1 MNSVLKERKKLNFI
15 SYSILCLICLFII
28 YLSLP
33 KLLNFSFVLIKK
45 DLKNNNIN
53 IENISKAKY
62 QIFPTPRLSIP
73 YSDFTIGDEI
83 ARISSSELEF
93 ILEIRSLLNSQK
105 INYRKLFINNGTI
118 KVNLNNINE
127 LLSSLNKVKKELI
140 FKNNNLI
147 FLHKGKVFLE
157 INDALLKIRQFEE
170 KKELIINGKFLDN
183 KIFIKLDSS
192 LKNKNNL
199 TLKIPGLDIAT
210 KVFFENKTSGGIN
223 GSFNLEVYNNFLK
236 FNFIKED
243 NLKLKDGFIRSKIA
257 NSSLEGEINFKPNF
271 FSKIDFKIS
280 NLNVEKLFPLIK
292 KNYFSANKTN
302 ISLIKKINGIFNFK
316 SKFTGTVINRN
327 GEILF
332 ENFKIGKTEPIIFNA
347 KIFEF
352 GEKSKV
358 QFNLVKIVEYKR
370 NLQKKIEIK
379 GFLIPSSTKVIFQK
393 FILDGN
399 ELSVEETTKLQKKF
413 ENKVVQDSLANIFNK
428 SKTNKFLKNLF

>member
-1 MNSVLKERKKLNFI
+1 
-15 SYSILCLICLFII
+15 
-28 YLSLP
+28 
-33 KLLNFSFVLIKK
+33 
-45 DLKNNNIN
+45 
-53 IENISKAKY
+53 
-62 QIFPTPRLSIP
+62 
-73 YSDFTIGDEI
+73 
-83 ARISSSELEF
+83 
-93 ILEIRSLLNSQK
+93 
-105 INYRKLFINNGTI
+105 
-118 KVNLNNINE
+118 
-127 LLSSLNKVKKELI
+127 
-140 FKNNNLI
+140 
-147 FLHKGKVFLE
+147 LHKGKVFLE

-379 GFLIPSSTKVIFQK
+379 GFLIPSNTKVIFQK

>member
-45 DLKNNNIN
+45 DLK
-53 IENISKAKY
+53 
-62 QIFPTPRLSIP
+62 IFPTPRLSIP

-93 ILEIRSLLNSQK
+93 ILDIRSLLNSQK

-379 GFLIPSSTKVIFQK
+379 GLYKIVYDALNLNKLIYRGTKKAIRSYIHVNDAAKI
-393 FILDGN
+393 
-399 ELSVEETTKLQKKF
+399 SVDVLQKKF